1 MAQSAEL
8 SKLQLIAKQKERAQE
23 AVKKVDELNESFSKE
38 TKAKLEQKLQ
48 TNEEKRQQQLQ
59 ALQNRVKEHVSG
71 TATCCLLIKTW
82 LFDRFLWSSCS
93 KLSIVLWRSWGVWNK

>member
-71 TATCCLLIKTW
+71 TATCCLLVETR
-82 LFDRFLWSSCS
+82 LFTLTGFY
-93 KLSIVLWRSWGVWNK
+93 GVE